1 MDYENHGASVLAQH
15 VSQFAGED
23 APDIGIKLVSADSHI
38 TEPPNCYIDY
48 IDPAF
53 RDRAP
58 TAVIGPNGG
67 HVFAVDG
74 IDKPIPLG
82 IIAAAGIDPKEMAF
96 DKAKFDEIHRGG
108 WDPAARLLDQDRDGV
123 VAEVIYPSVGMILCN
138 HPDIAY
144 KHACFT
150 AYNRWLSDF
159 CSHAPNR
166 LFGIGQTAAGSPE
179 QVVADMETF
188 KHFGFKGVMLPGEAP
203 IDDFDYDDPRWDR
216 VWKASVEMDLPISFH
231 ILTSGKGKSAVAVE
245 GRGSDAVRVGANQHS
260 ILRANQDNI
269 SLLIWGRAFE
279 RNPDLKVVCVEADA
293 GWAPHFMYRL
303 DHFYNRHRFWS
314 KMGSMP
320 KLPSEYFHD
329 NIYLTFQDDYIAF
342 RTVDLMNEK
351 RLMWA
356 NDFPHSDSTWPWS
369 RQMLKRHVA
378 TLTEEQKQLI
388 LRDNVIEL
396 YNLENVPA

>member
-1 MDYENHGASVLAQH
+1 MDSETFRTGAIAGH
-15 VSQFAGED
+15 VSQYAHEA
-23 APDIGIKLVSADSHI
+23 APDLGIKPVSADSHI

-58 TAVIGPNGG
+58 RAVIGPNGG
-67 HVFAVDG
+67 HVFVIDG
-74 IDKPIPLG
+74 IDKPIPLA
-82 IIAAAGIDPKEMAF
+82 IIAAAGIDPREISF
-96 DKAKFDEIHRGG
+96 DQAKFEEIHRGG

-144 KHACFT
+144 KHACFE
-150 AYNRWLSDF
+150 AYNRWLADF
-159 CSHAPNR
+159 CGHAPDR
-166 LFGIGQTAAGSPE
+166 LYGIGQTAAGSPE
-179 QVVADMETF
+179 QVVADMRTI
-188 KHFGFKGVMLPGEAP
+188 KDMGFKGVMLPGEAP
-203 IDDFDYDDPRWDR
+203 TEFDYDDKRWDR
-216 VWKASVEMDLPISFH
+216 VWQASVEMSLPISFH

-245 GRGSDAVRVGANQHS
+245 GRGSDEVRVGANQHT
-260 ILRANQDNI
+260 IIRANQDNI

-314 KMGSMP
+314 KMGSME

-329 NIYLTFQDDYIAF
+329 NIYLTFQDDYVAF
-342 RTVDLMNEK
+342 RTVDLMNPR
-351 RLMWA
+351 RLMWT
-356 NDFPHSDSTWPWS
+356 NNFPHSDSTWPWS
-369 RQMLKRHVA
+369 RQMLAHQTEGLADDLKRM
-378 TLTEEQKQLI
+378 I

-396 YNLENVPA
+396 YHLENVPA